1 MDAELKIEYWDI
13 ELLTKYKN
21 NTKTHPDSQV
31 DKIANSIKS
40 YGFDQP
46 IAVDTEGVII
56 KGHGRLMAAL
66 KLGMKKVPVIVRA
79 DLTLIQAAASR
90 IADNKV
96 AESPWDESLLPLE
109 LEMLKES
116 GINIDE
122 DIGFSAE
129 EIANIFKDAQSISES
144 NELDDEI
151 PEMPYTPVSKLGDV
165 WILGN
170 HRLMCGDSTMVD
182 NVDRLMN
189 GDTCLLMLTDPPYGV
204 KLDQSWRD
212 EALGDK
218 ALGKGN
224 NKLIQN
230 DDRAD
235 WTDAYSLFNGSIA
248 YVWHATSQTDVVKK
262 NLEDCNLITRQM
274 IIWNKSIMVMGRGAY
289 HWKHEPCWYAVK
301 KGCDANWKGDR
312 KQTTV
317 WDAASPN
324 HIMSGSKED
333 KTEHP
338 SQKPVVL
345 FETPILNHTAHQD
358 SIYDPFGGS
367 GSTLIAC
374 EKTNRKCFMM
384 ELSPSYVDLIVKRW
398 EKFSGMKARLE
409 STGQE
414 FKEVANE

>member
-1 MDAELKIEYWDI
+1 MGNLILK
-13 ELLTKYKN
+13 
-21 NTKTHPDSQV
+21 
-31 DKIANSIKS
+31 
-40 YGFDQP
+40 
-46 IAVDTEGVII
+46 
-56 KGHGRLMAAL
+56 
-66 KLGMKKVPVIVRA
+66 
-79 DLTLIQAAASR
+79 SR
-90 IADNKV
+90 
-96 AESPWDESLLPLE
+96 
-109 LEMLKES
+109 
-116 GINIDE
+116 
-122 DIGFSAE
+122 
-129 EIANIFKDAQSISES
+129 
-144 NELDDEI
+144 
-151 PEMPYTPVSKLGDV
+151 
-165 WILGN
+165 
-170 HRLMCGDSTMVD
+170 HRLMCGDSTMIDDVK
-182 NVDRLMN
+182 RLMN

-235 WTDAYSLFNGSIA
+235 WTDAYSLFNVSIA

-338 SQKPVVL
+338 SQKPIVL

-374 EKTNRKCFMM
+374 EKTNRKCYMM
-384 ELSPSYVDLIVKRW
+384 ELSPSYVDIIVKRW

>member
-165 WILGN
+165 W
-170 HRLMCGDSTMVD
+170 
-182 NVDRLMN
+182 
-189 GDTCLLMLTDPPYGV
+189 LL
-204 KLDQSWRD
+204 
-212 EALGDK
+212 
-218 ALGKGN
+218 
-224 NKLIQN
+224 
-230 DDRAD
+230 
-235 WTDAYSLFNGSIA
+235 
-248 YVWHATSQTDVVKK
+248 
-262 NLEDCNLITRQM
+262 
-274 IIWNKSIMVMGRGAY
+274 GAY
-289 HWKHEPCWYAVK
+289 YQCDKCNKEYTFEDGKVLNECPC
-301 KGCDANWKGDR
+301 
-312 KQTTV
+312 
-317 WDAASPN
+317 
-324 HIMSGSKED
+324 
-333 KTEHP
+333 
-338 SQKPVVL
+338 
-345 FETPILNHTAHQD
+345 
-358 SIYDPFGGS
+358 
-367 GSTLIAC
+367 
-374 EKTNRKCFMM
+374 
-384 ELSPSYVDLIVKRW
+384 
-398 EKFSGMKARLE
+398 
-409 STGQE
+409 
-414 FKEVANE
+414 